1 VTNPHRLS
9 AVPNQRS
16 HWSAAGVGL
25 WVGSA
30 FGVLAT
36 AAPVTATAQKDSGIQ
51 RAEAPVAP
59 TSAVSAIGSATTL
72 SLLALTGLASNDQA
86 ALPPRD
92 VLFTGVSTSAG
103 RLGGVRFTA
112 IGTGYFAARDAVG
125 NKASAEGALA
135 LRARGRINGVK
146 SWAAISYGYA
156 NALGGLA
163 GASGIGNATAPVGLE
178 GTHVDTTIS
187 RRVDVGG
194 VARAEA
200 GIQGTHHGIDLAMG
214 LAVERATRVTTQT
227 IDIETASDLPMVP
240 LSASARSSV
249 SRTTR
254 GLQSR
259 EIATGLASMGWNTG
273 RTVWLALITAPVASW
288 INVDALSPRPRLA
301 PPVASLSIVHPIT
314 AWLSGIA
321 AASTFS
327 SNVGNTALRDDI
339 ASSRNSNFAPVF
351 ALGLSIAHVP
361 LLNRR
366 GEVPLGGILSFET
379 HIADGIDSVAFI
391 TEADSGTL
399 AAFHVQIIIE
409 APSAA
414 SVELM
419 GDATDWTVAGMRRGS
434 DGRWRAVLN
443 VTSGAH
449 RLSVRTDGGEWLA
462 PPGLPL
468 GNSDFGNPVGLLVVE
483 RPNRRR

>member
-1 VTNPHRLS
+1 MTNHRRLP
-9 AVPNQRS
+9 ARNIRRS
-16 HWSAAGVGL
+16 KRNAAGVGL
-25 WVGSA
+25 WVSSA
-30 FGVLAT
+30 LAALSSGLASF
-36 AAPVTATAQKDSGIQ
+36 AAAQSAPTNP
-51 RAEAPVAP
+51 RTEAPVAP
-59 TSAVSAIGSATTL
+59 TSALSSIGSATTL
-72 SLLALTGLASNDQA
+72 SLMALTGLASSDEG

-103 RLGGVRFTA
+103 RIHGVRFTA

-125 NKASAEGALA
+125 NKASAEAALTV
-135 LRARGRINGVK
+135 RARGRVNGVM
-146 SWAAISYGYA
+146 SWGAVSYGYA
-156 NALGGLA
+156 NALGGIAGSGLA
-163 GASGIGNATAPVGLE
+163 GGPTATAGFD
-178 GTHVDTTIS
+178 GSHVDTTVS

-200 GIQGTHHGIDLAMG
+200 GMQGTRHGFDFALG

-227 IDIETASDLPMVP
+227 IDIETGADAPSVPM
-240 LSASARSSV
+240 SATARSSV
-249 SRTTR
+249 TRTTR
-254 GLQSR
+254 GLQRR

-273 RTVWLALITAPVASW
+273 RTVWLASVTSPVASW
-288 INVDALSPRPRLA
+288 ITADALSPRPRLA
-301 PPVASLSIVHPIT
+301 PPVASLSIVQPIN
-314 AWLSGIA
+314 AWLSAIG

-327 SNVGNTALRDDI
+327 SSVGNSALRDDV
-339 ASSRNSNFAPVF
+339 AYSRNSNFAPVF

-366 GEVPLGGILSFET
+366 GDVPLGGILSFET
-379 HIADGIDSVAFI
+379 HIADIDSVAVV
-391 TEADSGTL
+391 TTSDSSTAG
-399 AAFHVQIIIE
+399 FRVQIVIE

-419 GDATDWTVAGMRRGS
+419 GDATDWTVTGMSRGQ

-468 GNSDFGNPVGLLVVE
+468 GSSDFGNPVGLLVIDQPHV
-483 RPNRRR
+483 RK